1 MSALEHILFEIMQED
16 WSKYLREDVVFNF
29 THPAVRQF
37 KEKHAQGTNAR
48 AIAVSLYYAVRDE
61 ILYDPFEIRFDASE
75 LAASRVLERRRGH
88 CVDKANLFIAV
99 CRAVGIPAR
108 LGLARVQ
115 NHMGTAR
122 LEVVLRTAVLN
133 PHGFAEVY
141 LADAWVKC
149 TPAFNKSLCEKL
161 NVAPLEFN
169 GVEDSVFQEFDG
181 VGGGY
186 MQYLKYHGSFAE
198 VPLDVL
204 QHLMR
209 EEYPHLFDAAG
220 RFKSELLRS

>member
-1 MSALEHILFEIMQED
+1 MQED
-16 WSKYLREDVVFNF
+16 WSMYLREDEVFNF

-37 KEKHAQGTNAR
+37 KEKHAQGANAQ
-48 AIAVSLYYAVRDE
+48 AIVVSLYYAVRDE
-61 ILYDPFEIRFDASE
+61 ILYDPFDIRFDAAE
-75 LAASRVLERRRGH
+75 LAISRVLERKRGH
-88 CVDKANLFIAV
+88 CVDKADVFIAV

-122 LEVVLRTAVLN
+122 LEALLHTSVLN

-141 LADAWVKC
+141 LINKWVKC

-169 GVEDSVFQEFDG
+169 GVDDSVFQEFDG
-181 VGGGY
+181 AGGGY

-198 VPLDVL
+198 VPLDLL
-204 QHLMR
+204 QQLMR

-220 RFKSELLRS
+220 RFKPELLHG